1 MTARLLPNPVETQF
15 LKASS
20 PQHYFLSSQSFSRRP
35 YRSNTDRRDE
45 VPNTNTASLE
55 MIWNVLLESLPQ
67 GVMVLAR
74 NVRPL
79 YLNEKANHLCQL
91 LASSDRQPANL
102 PVVVSEIC
110 YRLLKN
116 ASSTKQPLVVERQTP
131 QGQLIRIRASWLQV
145 SPEGGD
151 ASSSSDTQYI
161 LLILDNSTEAL
172 QEELRIEQKKYDL
185 TEREAEIWMLLR
197 QEYSYQDIAR
207 TLRISLNTVKTH
219 VKNVYAKKRSGQGR
233 DQVVVF

>member
-1 MTARLLPNPVETQF
+1 MTARLLPTPVETQF
-15 LKASS
+15 LKTAA
-20 PQHYFLSSQSFSRRP
+20 PNYLLNSQLFSRRTCK
-35 YRSNTDRRDE
+35 SNMDRRDD
-45 VPNTNTASLE
+45 VTVANPAGLE

-91 LASSDRQPANL
+91 LASGDRQPASL
-102 PVVVSEIC
+102 PVVISEIC

-131 QGQLIRIRASWLQV
+131 QGQSIRIRASWLQV
-145 SPEGGD
+145 GPQDSEAGSPND
-151 ASSSSDTQYI
+151 FQYI
-161 LLILDNSTEAL
+161 LVILDNSTEAL

-197 QEYSYQDIAR
+197 QEYSYQEIAK

-219 VKNVYAKKRSGQGR
+219 VKNIYAKKRSGQGQE
-233 DQVVVF
+233 QVVVF